1 MATLYRAGGQ
11 VELITLPGG
20 PRRTLEVLQAAV
32 EGDIEVL
39 SLRDGT
45 HMVINADGIML
56 GLARN
61 DIATALAKPDLIA
74 GDWIK
79 GNAVVCAPGEFET
92 ADAAEDTE

>member
-1 MATLYRAGGQ
+1 MATLYKAGGQ
-11 VELITLPGG
+11 VEMITLPNG
-20 PRRTLEVLQAAV
+20 PCRTLKALQTAV
-32 EGDIEVL
+32 GGDIEVL

-45 HMVINADGIML
+45 NMIINADGIML

-61 DIATALAKPDLIA
+61 DIATALAKQDLIE

-79 GNAVVCAPGEFET
+79 GNAVVCAPGELEA